1 MKKALTF
8 IDTTIGKKV
17 VMAMTGLVLFG
28 FTVGHMAGNLQVFM
42 GPEVFNNY
50 AVTMH
55 DGLGKLLWLARAILL
70 VCFVLHVAMALQLVS
85 QAAAARPVAYKKK
98 ANNRT
103 TFAALTMKFSGFTL
117 LFFLLYHLAHFTF
130 PGVAMGAYEHQHYS
144 QAYTNFV
151 NGFSIPWVVALYIA
165 AMISLGL
172 HLYHGSYSLFQTM
185 GLNNPLRNDTVKS
198 LAQFVALVVTVGNII
213 LPLSVLLGIVK

>member
-1 MKKALTF
+1 MEKALTF

-17 VMAMTGLVLFG
+17 VMAISGLVLFG
-28 FTVGHMAGNLQVFM
+28 FTVGHMLGNLQIFL

-50 AVTMH
+50 AVTLH
-55 DGLGKLLWLARAILL
+55 NTALLLWGARAVLL
-70 VCFVLHVAMALQLVS
+70 VSVLAHIAMAVQLITQS
-85 QAAAARPVAYKKK
+85 AQARPIPYKMKK
-98 ANNRT
+98 NERT
-103 TFAALTMKFSGFTL
+103 TFAALTMKWSGFTL
-117 LFFLLYHLAHFTF
+117 LFFILYHLAHFTF
-130 PGVAMGAYEHQHYS
+130 PGIAMGAYDHQHYS

-185 GLNNPLRNDTVKS
+185 GLNNPLRNDTAKS
-198 LAQFVALVVTVGNII
+198 LAQFVALVVTVGNIV
-213 LPLSVLLGIVK
+213 LPLSVLLGLVQ